1 MAPPTAFRE
10 RGGQGVH
17 LSSVRASRPLRS
29 SPLAGPAFST
39 NPSISSS
46 GPRQSQSSSAPSFDI
61 RSYSRSSP
69 SSITSHAG
77 SSSSSFS
84 SHAYRASGTLAGP
97 SRSTG
102 SIPTLS
108 APSSLFS
115 HTGSLSTCT
124 SSSSSHAHSTS
135 GPLAQVK
142 STSSISG
149 LFRRQAKDD
158 PLPPPPTQA
167 PFGHN
172 RSTSFTST
180 TVSTPAHIPQTYSP
194 RTPRPSTAP
203 APSVS
208 RNPNDNWMSSSPFGP
223 ANTPRFSRQSM
234 SSQPVVMP
242 LSAREYQRKKRTSIT
257 NVVDPVTSDSPVTE
271 RMGAER
277 PNNLPH
283 IIVSDSE
290 SSRASPHPVVRS
302 GNNFSRCASSSSLP
316 CTTASP
322 HNGSPEPQ
330 LTPKSSIN
338 TFFSVKSEN
347 EAESAVITVV
357 DPCVMPRRRQST
369 PNATQRHSRLSLVDA
384 VNRLSQISAASGDTE
399 FFDPEDNPGVR
410 QRQISITEDD
420 GVLRRASSR
429 RKNVDVPIR
438 EVPLAHPVAAES
450 ITPQEHG
457 RMVRIAEACEVSSDK
472 STTSVLGSKFS
483 DSSHDCQQKS
493 GPECDA
499 SNDIFPNRAASQS
512 KQDLIPTAAS
522 PELQARPR
530 KKLTKPRTQS
540 VQAPS
545 GSPWIPRAS
554 PFFKASVKQNAPTT
568 AEDVT
573 QSHEAGD
580 SGKDTN
586 RRTRRLTFQFIPSP
600 SFRKRP
606 RAAPSVP
613 PSFDLTPPTR
623 NETRQRSSRLESGF
637 GTDSTLSSLTV
648 TQGSAATIT
657 LMPPPPIT
665 SSSSVSSSAAD
676 STSSLTGSN
685 TTMVSRDTSAT
696 SIAAPSLVAVS
707 RSEQPYQM
715 VPSNLKK
722 SIVAR
727 DEATTAS
734 PELQETSSSISSVSS
749 YVSFTSV
756 SSPGSTPT
764 TQDTKNP
771 PYSPCSRPEAIIS
784 SHASVKR
791 APDSDYLHPMWT
803 VPMATITAT
812 SASSRINDISP
823 KIHEPPVQPTFI
835 AATAAPPPVPLPV
848 PTLKTPSTRPN
859 TTRLKRPRP
868 QTAPSSPSL
877 SGPVFPTSS
886 VESPHA
892 QKVGVRSSGF
902 KSMFRNLV
910 GRGD

>member
-17 LSSVRASRPLRS
+17 PSSVRASRPLRS
-29 SPLAGPAFST
+29 SPLAGPAFSS

-46 GPRQSQSSSAPSFDI
+46 GPRQSQSSSVPSSDVRPYA
-61 RSYSRSSP
+61 RSTP

-84 SHAYRASGTLAGP
+84 SHAHRSPGTLAGP
-97 SRSTG
+97 SKSTG

-115 HTGSLSTCT
+115 HTGSISTNT

-135 GPLAQVK
+135 GSLAQVK
-142 STSSISG
+142 STSSISS

-158 PLPPPPTQA
+158 PLPPLPTQA

-180 TVSTPAHIPQTYSP
+180 TVPTPVHIPQTYSP

-203 APSVS
+203 GPSVS
-208 RNPNDNWMSSSPFGP
+208 RNPNDNWMSSAPFGP
-223 ANTPRFSRQSM
+223 ASTPRFSRQSM

-242 LSAREYQRKKRTSIT
+242 LSAREYQRQKRASIT
-257 NVVDPVTSDSPVTE
+257 IMVDPVTSDSPVTHG
-271 RMGAER
+271 MGAEGV
-277 PNNLPH
+277 NNLPH

-290 SSRASPHPVVRS
+290 SSRASPHPVVKS
-302 GNNFSRCASSSSLP
+302 GNSSSRHDSSSSLP

-322 HNGSPEPQ
+322 RDGPPEPQ
-330 LTPKSSIN
+330 LSPKNSIS

-399 FFDPEDNPGVR
+399 FFDSEDNPGVR
-410 QRQISITEDD
+410 QRQISVTEDD

-429 RKNVDVPIR
+429 RKNVDVP
-438 EVPLAHPVAAES
+438 VLPLAHPVATEPIA
-450 ITPQEHG
+450 PQEHG

-472 STTSVLGSKFS
+472 STTSVPGSKFS
-483 DSSHDCQQKS
+483 DSSHDCQRKG
-493 GPECDA
+493 GPECNA
-499 SNDIFPNRAASQS
+499 SDDIFPDRVASQS
-512 KQDLIPTAAS
+512 KQNLIPTAAS
-522 PELQARPR
+522 PESEARPR

-545 GSPWIPRAS
+545 GSLPWIPRAS
-554 PFFKASVKQNAPTT
+554 PFFKASVKENAPT
-568 AEDVT
+568 AENVT

-580 SGKDTN
+580 SGKDTK

-600 SFRKRP
+600 SFHKRP
-606 RAAPSVP
+606 KAAPSVP

-623 NETRQRSSRLESGF
+623 NETRQRSSRIESGF
-637 GTDSTLSSLTV
+637 GTDSTFSSTV
-648 TQGSAATIT
+648 TQGSATTIT

-665 SSSSVSSSAAD
+665 SSSSVSSSAAN

-685 TTMVSRDTSAT
+685 ATRVSRDTST
-696 SIAAPSLVAVS
+696 SSIVAPSLVAVS
-707 RSEQPYQM
+707 RSEQPYFM
-715 VPSNLKK
+715 VPSNLKN

-727 DEATTAS
+727 DEATTAP
-734 PELQETSSSISSVSS
+734 PELQETSSSLSSVSS

-756 SSPGSTPT
+756 SSPGSIPT
-764 TQDTKNP
+764 TQDIKNP
-771 PYSPCSRPEAIIS
+771 PCSPCSRPEAIIS
-784 SHASVKR
+784 SHASVKQ
-791 APDSDYLHPMWT
+791 APNSDYLHPMWT

-823 KIHEPPVQPTFI
+823 TIHEPPVQPTFI
-835 AATAAPPPVPLPV
+835 AANAAPPPAPIPV
-848 PTLKTPSTRPN
+848 PTLKTPSTRPH
-859 TTRLKRPRP
+859 TARLKRLRP

-877 SGPVFPTSS
+877 SGPVFPTPS